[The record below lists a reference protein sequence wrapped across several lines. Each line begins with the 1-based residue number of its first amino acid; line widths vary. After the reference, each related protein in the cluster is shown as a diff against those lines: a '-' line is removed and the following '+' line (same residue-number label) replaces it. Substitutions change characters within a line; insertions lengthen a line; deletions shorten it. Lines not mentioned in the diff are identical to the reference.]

1 MVSKGDHQNTKFVMI
16 LMVLAIGK
24 EVMTVIRELR

>member
-1 MVSKGDHQNTKFVMI
+1 MVSKGDHQNRKVVMI